1 MKKIIHYALIL
12 VLVLATGK
20 LIAQEIYPAENVRM
34 WADRAMYI
42 SGESI
47 LFAGDL
53 SMNNSSDIF
62 SKVIY
67 VELISP
73 EGQKISKIKLQI
85 HKSFFEGEIKIP
97 TDVLSG
103 NYYLRAYTKWMRNG
117 SPKDYEYVLLKIINP
132 NNKEVLSINDSLILE
147 DSLLTI
153 IPNDEI
159 IKIIECF
166 EGGDFIVDLK
176 SVNSKMYSLSIVPEL
191 CQAQTYHIN
200 KTQQINYPQINYYP
214 ETRGLSI
221 SGKVLSIDKPSPYH
235 RLNVSLLGKKD
246 FISVMCDSLG
256 QFNISLPMEY
266 LNHELFLIADGKKG
280 KQAKILID
288 QDFCSED
295 IQIPTP
301 VFFLNEQEKKLVLKM
316 AKNSQIMKTFYPKN
330 ELERLYEQIIPFY
343 GSVSKTIVFDK
354 YIPLDSLQ
362 LYFTDI
368 PSGVSIHKS
377 KGGRVLRLMGEQYDL
392 SLYPPLMLVDWV
404 PVNQAEKI
412 LAMSPSLIKKIDIIN
427 KSYLHGDQIY
437 GGIIHIRTKK
447 GDFGNVKFDDSGQ
460 YLKFDFFSLNT
471 HHNMDVNPFV
481 NTVLWQPVYGDIDG
495 LVKINCPQQPG
506 NYMLQIK
513 GIDEKGEM
521 FTISKK
527 MIVLS
532 KND

>member
-1 MKKIIHYALIL
+1 MKRISLNILIL
-12 VLVLATGK
+12 VLVFSLGK
-20 LIAQEIYPAENVRM
+20 LKAQEAYPAENLSM

-47 LFAGDL
+47 LFAGAV
-53 SMNNSSDIF
+53 SMNNSSEIL

-67 VELISP
+67 AELISP
-73 EGQKISKIKLQI
+73 EGQKINKIKI
-85 HKSFFEGEIKIP
+85 PINKSFFEGEIKIP
-97 TDVLSG
+97 DDVISG

-132 NNKEVLSINDSLILE
+132 YNKEVLSINDSLILE

-153 IPNDEI
+153 IPNDE
-159 IKIIECF
+159 KLKMSECL

-176 SVNSKMYSLSIVPEL
+176 SMNSKIYSLSIIPEL
-191 CQAQTYHIN
+191 CQAQTYHIK
-200 KTQQINYPQINYYP
+200 KTQNTNYPQINYYP

-221 SGKVLSIDKPSPYH
+221 SGKILNVDKPSPYH

-256 QFNISLPMEY
+256 QFNISLPIEY
-266 LNHELFLIADGKKG
+266 LNHELFLIAEEKKG
-280 KQAKILID
+280 VKAKILID

-295 IQIPTP
+295 IQVPTP
-301 VFFLNEQEKKLVLKM
+301 VFFLNGQEKDLVLKM
-316 AKNSQIMKTFYPKN
+316 AKNSQIIKTFYPKK
-330 ELERLYEQIIPFY
+330 ELERSKKDIIPFY

-354 YIPLDSLQ
+354 YITLDSLQ

-377 KGGRVLRLMGEQYDL
+377 KGRRTFRLMGEQYEL

-404 PVNQAEKI
+404 PVNQAEKL
-412 LAMSPSLIKKIDIIN
+412 LAMSPSLIKKIDILN

-437 GGIIHIRTKK
+437 GGIIHIQTHK
-447 GDFGNVKFDDSGQ
+447 GDFGNVKFDESGQ
-460 YLKFDFFSLNT
+460 YLKFDFFSVYL

-481 NTVLWQPVYGDIDG
+481 NTVLWKTFQDDIG
-495 LVKINCPQQPG
+495 KAAKVNCPQIYG
-506 NYMLQIK
+506 DYILQYQ
-513 GIDEKGEM
+513 GIDNKGES
-521 FTISKK
+521 FKISKK
-527 MIVLS
+527 INVS
-532 KND
+532 KSK